1 MKVLITGASGFIGNH
16 VTAHLLTNGHEVI
29 ATSSSQEKAR
39 QHKWFKEVAY
49 VPLNLNE
56 LDPEVNYFEYFFKP
70 DRVIHL
76 AWQGLPNYNE
86 LFHFERNLP
95 QHYSFLK
102 NLVTNGA
109 QDITVTGTCFEYG
122 MQEGELTENLP
133 SLAANS
139 YAIAKDTL
147 RKFLEQLQL
156 KHPYNL
162 KWARLFY
169 MYGPGQNPNSLFS
182 QLEKSLNNN
191 DPVFNM
197 SAGDQLRDYLPVQ
210 TMAAYISRI
219 ALQNNENGIINCCS
233 GVPVTVISLIEKYL
247 KEQNKTIPLNRGFYP
262 YSKIEP
268 MNFWGNK
275 AKLERAI
282 GG

>member
-29 ATSSSQEKAR
+29 ATSSNQEKAR

-49 VPLNLNE
+49 IPLNLNE
-56 LDPEVNYFEYFFKP
+56 LDPGVNYFEYFFKP
-70 DRVIHL
+70 DKVIHL

-122 MQEGELTENLP
+122 MQEGELKENLP

-147 RKFLEQLQL
+147 RRFLEQLQL

-162 KWARLFY
+162 KWVRLFY

-182 QLEKSLNNN
+182 QLEKALNNN